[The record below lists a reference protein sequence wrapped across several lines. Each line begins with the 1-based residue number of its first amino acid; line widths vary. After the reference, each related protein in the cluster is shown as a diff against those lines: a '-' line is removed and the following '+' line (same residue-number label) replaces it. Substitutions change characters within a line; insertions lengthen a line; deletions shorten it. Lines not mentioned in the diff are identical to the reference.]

1 MNERLKL
8 KMPSGP
14 DEDLPIDTIP
24 VMMAAVDAVLTL
36 AELVAAEGAVSG
48 LALVIGSAAAVAGF
62 PVAIGAAFFG
72 NFLALGSGYA
82 EAWEVIRADRTAMGY
97 SYGVVMACDNRPAS
111 LVASYFWEHHP
122 EYGYDF
128 VDGGVKAQNAFNV
141 GLVTGYWQGYE
152 LLGWQK
158 RLIWRDILTRTGKI
172 GTISKEAVQQWNGRQ
187 WKNWYMEM
195 GIAFRRFHVWH

>member
-8 KMPSGP
+8 KLPSGP

-24 VMMAAVDAVLTL
+24 VMISAVDAALTL
-36 AELVAAEGAVSG
+36 MELVAAEGAVTG
-48 LALVIGSAAAVAGF
+48 LSLVLGSAVAALGF
-62 PVAIGAAFFG
+62 PVAIGAALFG
-72 NFLALGSGYA
+72 SFAALGAGYA

-97 SYGVVMACDNRPAS
+97 SYGVVMACDNRPAK
-111 LVASYFWEHHP
+111 LVADYFWEHHA

-152 LLGWQK
+152 LLGFQK

-172 GTISKEAVQQWNGRQ
+172 GTMSREVVQQWTGRQ
-187 WKNWYMEM
+187 WKNWYTDM
-195 GIAFRRFHVWH
+195 GIAFRRYHVWH